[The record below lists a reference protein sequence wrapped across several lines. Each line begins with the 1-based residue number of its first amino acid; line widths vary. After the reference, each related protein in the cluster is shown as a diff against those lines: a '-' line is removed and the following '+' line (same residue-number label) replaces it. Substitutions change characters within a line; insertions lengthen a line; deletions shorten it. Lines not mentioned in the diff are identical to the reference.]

1 MRKNAAVARILED
14 YADILEAQDD
24 QYRPRSYRRAAQNI
38 RDYPEAVEDL
48 VAEGPEAVQEIEG
61 VGESIADKVI
71 EFVETG
77 EIETIEEAK
86 EEFPVEMRELTRV
99 EGVGPKTVGA
109 LYEALGI
116 TTLDELETAAR
127 EQKIREI
134 KGFGPKTEENILEH
148 IEFAKES
155 RKRELLGEARPIADD
170 LIEYL
175 GAAEAVDQSAP
186 AGSLR
191 RWRETVGD
199 IDVLAAGAD
208 HEAVVDRF
216 TGWEGV
222 TDIIEAGTTKASI
235 RADGMRV
242 DLRVV
247 DPEEWGSALQYFTG
261 SKDHNVRLRTYA
273 IKRDLKINEYG
284 LFDVS
289 EVDDPDSGQRVG
301 ERIAGETEEEIYE
314 ALDLPW
320 IPPELRE
327 DNGEIDAAAAGDLPT
342 LLEVDEIRGD
352 LHVHTDWSDGD
363 NTIEEMIHGA
373 AEFGHDYLCISD
385 HASGPGVVGGTG
397 LEEADLREQLQT
409 IESLRGESSITVFSG
424 VETNISADGEISIE
438 DDVLD
443 DLDIV
448 VASPH
453 SGLEGDGTDRL
464 IAAIEHPHVDIIGHP
479 SGRLINRRPGLEYD
493 IEAVASAATDHG
505 VALEVNANPHR
516 LDLWGEAVRTAIEA
530 GAVISINTDAHG
542 PPEFHHLRFGVHTA
556 RRGWAEADDVIN
568 TWSPDDLQ
576 SFIE

>member
-1 MRKNAAVARILED
+1 MRKNAAVARLLED

-48 VAEGPEAVQEIEG
+48 VADGPEAVQEIEG
-61 VGESIADKVI
+61 VGESIADKVV

-77 EIETIEEAK
+77 EIQTIEEAK
-86 EEFPVEMRELTRV
+86 AEFPVDMRELTRV

-109 LYEALGI
+109 LYEELGI
-116 TTLDELETAAR
+116 TTLEELEAAAHGQ
-127 EQKIREI
+127 EIREI
-134 KGFGPKTEENILEH
+134 KGFGPKTEENILKH

-155 RKRELLGEARPIADD
+155 RKRELLGDARPIADD
-170 LIEYL
+170 LVEYL
-175 GAAEAVDQSAP
+175 TDSDVVDQCAP

-191 RWRETVGD
+191 RWRETIGD
-199 IDVLAAGAD
+199 IDVLAAGDD

-222 TDIIEAGTTKASI
+222 SDVIEAGTTKVSI
-235 RADGMRV
+235 RANGMRV
-242 DLRVV
+242 DLRIV

-289 EVDDPDSGQRVG
+289 EIDDPDSGQRVG
-301 ERIAGETEEEIYE
+301 DRIAGETEEEIYE

-342 LLEVDEIRGD
+342 LLEVNELRGD
-352 LHVHTDWSDGD
+352 LHVHTNWSDGD
-363 NTIEEMIHGA
+363 NTIEEMLVGA

-385 HASGPGVVGGTG
+385 HAAGPGVVGGTG
-397 LEEADLREQLQT
+397 LDEADLRQQLEA
-409 IESLRGESSITVFSG
+409 IESLRDDAPITVFSG
-424 VETNISADGEISIE
+424 VETNISTDGEISIE
-438 DDVLD
+438 DDVLG

-448 VASPH
+448 IASPH
-453 SGLEGDGTDRL
+453 SGLDGDGTDRL
-464 IAAIEHPHVDIIGHP
+464 IAAIEHPHVDILGHP
-479 SGRLINRRPGLEYD
+479 SGRLINQRPGLEFD
-493 IEAVASAATDHG
+493 IESVASAAADHG

-516 LDLWGEAVRTAIEA
+516 LDLWGEAVRTAIDA

-542 PPEFHHLRFGVHTA
+542 PPEFDHLRFGVHTA

-568 TWSPDDLQ
+568 TLSADDLQ
-576 SFIE
+576 SFVK

>member
-24 QYRPRSYRRAAQNI
+24 QYRPRSYRRAGQNI
-38 RDYPEAVEDL
+38 RDYPEAIEDL

-77 EIETIEEAK
+77 AIETIEEAK

-116 TTLDELETAAR
+116 TTLEELESAAR
-127 EQKIREI
+127 DQKIREI

-155 RKRELLGEARPIADD
+155 RKRELLGDARPIADD
-170 LIEYL
+170 LIEFL
-175 GAAEAVDQSAP
+175 SESDTVDQSAP

-199 IDVLAAGAD
+199 IDILAAGTD
-208 HEAVVDRF
+208 HEAVVDLF

-222 TDIIEAGTTKASI
+222 TDVIEAGTTKASI
-235 RADGMRV
+235 RSDGMRV

-289 EVDDPDSGQRVG
+289 EVAEPDSGQRVG

-397 LEEADLREQLQT
+397 LEEADLRKQLQT
-409 IESLRGESSITVFSG
+409 IESLRGESPITVFSG
-424 VETNISADGEISIE
+424 VETNISVDGEISIE

-493 IEAVASAATDHG
+493 IEAVASAAADHG

-542 PPEFHHLRFGVHTA
+542 PPEFHHLQFGVHTA